1 MPSIK
6 LATWNVNSLRV
17 RLPHVMGW
25 LASNPVDVL
34 AIQET
39 KIVDEKFPVAELR
52 EIGYGAAFSG
62 QPTYNGVALLSR
74 LDTVGEASDVRIGNP
89 LFPDEQKRLIAARYA
104 DLDVYCLYFPN
115 GQAPDSPKYTYKL
128 EWIDALR
135 QWLDATRDGAPRVLL
150 GDFNIAPEDR
160 DVHDPAAWE
169 GKIHCTEPERERFR
183 SLIDA
188 GFVDAFREFDQPE
201 RLYSWWDYRM
211 LAFRRNAGLR
221 IDFALVD
228 ERIADRLRGCTIDR
242 EPRKL
247 EKPSDH
253 APVIVELAAA

>member
-1 MPSIK
+1 PPPRRALAGDTRPGGSRHRRRKARRSLVRRLRGPAVPSIK

-160 DVHDPAAWE
+160 DVH
-169 GKIHCTEPERERFR
+169 
-183 SLIDA
+183 
-188 GFVDAFREFDQPE
+188 
-201 RLYSWWDYRM
+201 
-211 LAFRRNAGLR
+211 
-221 IDFALVD
+221 
-228 ERIADRLRGCTIDR
+228 
-242 EPRKL
+242 
-247 EKPSDH
+247 
-253 APVIVELAAA
+253 